1 MPWEAA
7 CIFNTGEAMEPQL
20 INNFAAV
27 AFCVFKDF
35 GTSSEDDCNM
45 EVIRTTLAIENA
57 SDQAAV

>member
-1 MPWEAA
+1 
-7 CIFNTGEAMEPQL
+7 MEPQL